1 MIFADRIVA
10 NSSEMTHTR
19 REIFH
24 LLLCGAVHQSKTQ
37 PSTVKWSKADSLAQ
51 HFCECVCAWTITFWC
66 LLFIKYHSE
75 IAFDLIFSSFF
86 YHILCKHFW
95 NWKREGEREREKE
108 NENDT
113 LLSSSLFVV
122 LLLHISWA
130 WLTANASC
138 QMRKLTCIFISFNFI
153 DVVVAVVVVSL
164 GTVYVYRIHAH
175 ALTVCDECWWNGK
188 QNATQTINKFNSIK

>member
-1 MIFADRIVA
+1 MELLHLPLFESPTKSSKDFHLFQFISHYDTFLLCPHVDLEFGVFISIVAFKDTHMHQTTMKKGTTLKKRLVGSTLRKKIQEEIQNLMIFADRIVA

-95 NWKREGEREREKE
+95 NWKREGEREREK
-108 NENDT
+108 
-113 LLSSSLFVV
+113 
-122 LLLHISWA
+122 
-130 WLTANASC
+130 
-138 QMRKLTCIFISFNFI
+138 
-153 DVVVAVVVVSL
+153 
-164 GTVYVYRIHAH
+164 
-175 ALTVCDECWWNGK
+175 
-188 QNATQTINKFNSIK
+188 